1 VKLHI
6 EVGPGMRESTYAR
19 LMVRGLEERGLKV
32 EQQVI
37 VPFKYKGVRFDRGV
51 RIDLL
56 VEKQVIVELKSTDRV
71 SPASYKQ
78 VLTYLRLMDLRLGFV
93 INFGCV
99 TLKQGLRRI
108 VNNYEPTSSSPLR
121 INQGG

>member
-1 VKLHI
+1 
-6 EVGPGMRESTYAR
+6 
-19 LMVRGLEERGLKV
+19 
-32 EQQVI
+32 
-37 VPFKYKGVRFDRGV
+37 
-51 RIDLL
+51 
-56 VEKQVIVELKSTDRV
+56 
-71 SPASYKQ
+71 
-78 VLTYLRLMDLRLGFV
+78 MDLRLGFV